1 MQTKG
6 SCLADFEDI
15 ELCESCGNPAA
26 LIAEGITLCRKC
38 YRNMKKQKHQK
49 EEEE

>member
-1 MQTKG
+1 MQIKG
-6 SCLADFEDI
+6 ACLADFEDI